1 MDAGAFV
8 YEYNGVRWAVDLG
21 EHDEHTLEQAGVG
34 MWNLKRDGGRWD
46 VFRFGPESHN
56 TLMFNGERHNVEEVA
71 QITEVFNSSRH
82 HGAVVDLTPTFA
94 GMAASVKRTVELDKN
109 DYLLVTDHIVAG
121 AKPTKVEWRMA
132 TNAEAEIIAPNIIQ
146 LTQEGKTMYL
156 RLRTRAVSDAV
167 IWSDHQYK
175 EYEERDANL
184 RRVGFVLDLR
194 AGETVDVEVT
204 LSAERGKKGISL
216 PKINLGLGK
225 KNRR

>member
-1 MDAGAFV
+1 
-8 YEYNGVRWAVDLG
+8 
-21 EHDEHTLEQAGVG
+21 
-34 MWNLKRDGGRWD
+34 
-46 VFRFGPESHN
+46 
-56 TLMFNGERHNVEEVA
+56 
-71 QITEVFNSSRH
+71 
-82 HGAVVDLTPTFA
+82 
-94 GMAASVKRTVELDKN
+94 VELDKN

-194 AGETVDVEVT
+194 AGEVVDVEVT